1 MQLFDYSTIHTASS
15 ELSSLI
21 EELSQSESEQVLK
34 AVKDIKE
41 DSKQIVLNEWE
52 NMIETVILPILK
64 RYAEQTFSVLETDFQ
79 KQTFFIATFKNERGF
94 DLCSNK
100 SMKYLLALSDSIEI
114 NKNEDWIKLSL
125 IFSVN

>member
-1 MQLFDYSTIHTASS
+1 MQLFDYSAIHTASS

-41 DSKQIVLNEWE
+41 DSKQIVWNEWE

-64 RYAEQTFSVLETDFQ
+64 RYAEETFSVLETDFQ

>member
-1 MQLFDYSTIHTASS
+1 MQLFDYSAIHTASS

-41 DSKQIVLNEWE
+41 DSKQIVWNEWE

-64 RYAEQTFSVLETDFQ
+64 RYAEETFV
-79 KQTFFIATFKNERGF
+79 NG
-94 DLCSNK
+94 K
-100 SMKYLLALSDSIEI
+100 SYISRPTYPGLR
-114 NKNEDWIKLSL
+114 
-125 IFSVN
+125 

>member
-1 MQLFDYSTIHTASS
+1 MQLFDYSAIHTASS

-64 RYAEQTFSVLETDFQ
+64 RYAEETFSVLETDFQ

>member
-1 MQLFDYSTIHTASS
+1 MKLFDYSAIHTASS

-64 RYAEQTFSVLETDFQ
+64 RYAEETFSVLETDFQ

-100 SMKYLLALSDSIEI
+100 STKYLLALSDSIEI

-125 IFSVN
+125 IFSIT